1 MNAPTTPPDP
11 RPAFAAAITWVT
23 GLLSEVTAEQL
34 AGPTPCDEFDVRTL
48 GAHLLAT
55 AQRAAAL
62 PEGVDVRA
70 MPFIADRFDAQ
81 EYATVVARAVDL
93 WSDDATLARMVQVPW
108 GEVPGAGALWGYVNE
123 TIVHG
128 WDLAVA
134 TGQPSEA
141 VPEAATDTLAIVRR
155 FIRPEIR
162 QDPNVPFGV
171 VVEPRD
177 GAGPVETL
185 ANWSGRDSAAWVSAA
200 TR

>member
-1 MNAPTTPPDP
+1 MNAQTTPPDP
-11 RPAFAAAITWVT
+11 RPVFAAATTWVT
-23 GLLSEVTAEQL
+23 ELLSAVTADQF
-34 AGPTPCDEFDVRTL
+34 AAPTPCDDFDVRTL

-62 PEGVDVRA
+62 PAGVDVRS

-81 EYATVVARAVDL
+81 EYAAVVARALEL
-93 WSDDATLARMVQVPW
+93 WSDDATLTAPVQVPW

-123 TIVHG
+123 SLVHG

-141 VPEAATDTLAIVRR
+141 VPKAAAATLAIARQ
-155 FIRPEIR
+155 FIPAEIR
-162 QDPNVPFGV
+162 EDPNVPFGV

-177 GAGPVETL
+177 GAVPTETL
-185 ANWSGRDSAAWVSAA
+185 ANWSGRRSAAWIPAA

>member
-11 RPAFAAAITWVT
+11 RPAFAAATTWVT

-34 AGPTPCDEFDVRTL
+34 AAPTPCDEFDVRTL

-134 TGQPSEA
+134 TGQTSEA

-162 QDPNVPFGV
+162 QDPNVPFGSV
-171 VVEPRD
+171 VVPRP
-177 GAGPVETL
+177 GAGPTERL
-185 ANWSGRDSAAWVSAA
+185 ANWSGRDA
-200 TR
+200 TSWSQTLPN